1 MLHRLQHNRTDKIC
15 MAVYVTFFWALAIQ
29 YVLNPHPI
37 PYMIADICPFSV
49 LIHNFDCSHFVSCV
63 TIHPRLRASPY
74 IFWGCCCCCK
84 QLGSLVSPRAW
95 KSFLW
100 TLTSALLISVESS
113 WAKSRFPLV
122 GAGTSCTVCD
132 DAPHDCAARCKWAR
146 GAIDEVSTLAAA
158 AATVCCVRV
167 VLTAQLRHWWLSRIC
182 GSLCRVFIFFLFLLF
197 FSEKD
202 IVLTSQYGAV

>member
-49 LIHNFDCSHFVSCV
+49 LIDNFDCSHFVSCV

-95 KSFLW
+95 KSSLDTDQCLAHFCRIIMGQIQVSSCGGWHILYCLW
-100 TLTSALLISVESS
+100 WRPPWLCS
-113 WAKSRFPLV
+113 
-122 GAGTSCTVCD
+122 TVQ
-132 DAPHDCAARCKWAR
+132 
-146 GAIDEVSTLAAA
+146 VSQ
-158 AATVCCVRV
+158 R
-167 VLTAQLRHWWLSRIC
+167 RHWWGFNACCSC
-182 GSLCRVFIFFLFLLF
+182 CYCVLCASSAHCSAEALM
-197 FSEKD
+197 
-202 IVLTSQYGAV
+202 A